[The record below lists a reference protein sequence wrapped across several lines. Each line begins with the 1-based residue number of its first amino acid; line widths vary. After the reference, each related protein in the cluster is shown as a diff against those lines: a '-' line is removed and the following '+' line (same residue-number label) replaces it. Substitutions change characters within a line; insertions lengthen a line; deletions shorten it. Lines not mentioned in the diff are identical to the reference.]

1 MFICNQQIPTSY
13 ICTVELV
20 DKFIK
25 NKTPAK
31 AFTPPAETKM
41 AEGQAGL

>member
-20 DKFIK
+20 DKLIK
-25 NKTPAK
+25 NNILGTCCIIL
-31 AFTPPAETKM
+31 
-41 AEGQAGL
+41 AGTTLYLIW